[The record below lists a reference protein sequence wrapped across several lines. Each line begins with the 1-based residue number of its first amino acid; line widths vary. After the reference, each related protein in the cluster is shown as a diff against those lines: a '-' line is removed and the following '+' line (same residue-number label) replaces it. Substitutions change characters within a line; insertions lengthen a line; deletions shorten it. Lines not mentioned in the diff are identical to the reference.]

1 MRFLAAF
8 GPGLAVMLA
17 DTDVGS
23 IVTAGQSGVQWGY
36 RLLGIQFLL
45 MPVLY
50 LMQELAVR
58 LGIFT
63 GRGHG
68 ELIRQSFGPVWA
80 WISIAPLVIATVGT
94 LLTEF
99 SGFAGVGELYGVP
112 RSVALGLAATALL
125 LIVLTGSYRRVER
138 IAIAFGLFV
147 LAFFFV
153 AWAAR
158 PSLRAM
164 LSGSIDIPYWDA
176 DYRYMVAANIGQLI
190 MPWMIFYQQAAIADK
205 RLGPEH
211 YLAARLD
218 TGLGAVITQGVMAAV
233 LIACAATIGRVAAHG
248 SLDTVGQMS
257 HALTPF
263 LGEAIG
269 RVVFSFGVVGGGMV
283 GAIISS
289 LALAWGL
296 GEVAGYRHT
305 LELHPLRAGWFYAAY
320 ALCVVGGAVLVSL
333 WPDLVALSLG
343 IQVVNALLL
352 PLVLGLLIALAMQAL
367 PHEHRPRGAYLWL
380 ILLIACA
387 TSAIGV
393 FAGLSGAG
401 LLG

>member
-1 MRFLAAF
+1 
-8 GPGLAVMLA
+8 MLA

-36 RLLGIQFLL
+36 RLLGIQFVLI
-45 MPVLY
+45 PVLY

-80 WISIAPLVIATVGT
+80 WISVAPLLIATVGS

-112 RSVALGLAATALL
+112 RSLALALAATALL
-125 LIVLTGSYRRVER
+125 LVALTGSYRRVER

-158 PSLRAM
+158 PSLGAM
-164 LSGSIDIPYWDA
+164 LSGSIDIPHWDA
-176 DYRYMVAANIGQLI
+176 DYRYLVAANIGQLI
-190 MPWMIFYQQAAIADK
+190 MPWMIFYQQAAVAEK
-205 RLGPEH
+205 RLGAEH

-218 TGLGAVITQGVMAAV
+218 TALGAFITQGVMAAV
-233 LIACAATIGRVAAHG
+233 LIACAATIGHSASHG
-248 SLDTVGQMS
+248 SLDTVGQIS

-263 LGEAIG
+263 LGEATG
-269 RVVFSFGVVGGGMV
+269 RIVFSVGVVGGGMV
-283 GAIISS
+283 GAIVSS

-305 LELHPLRAGWFYAAY
+305 LELHPLRARWFYAAY
-320 ALCVVGGAVLVSL
+320 ASCVIGGAVLVSL
-333 WPDLVALSLG
+333 WPNLVALSLG

-352 PLVLGLLIALAMQAL
+352 PLVLGLLIALAMRAL
-367 PHEHRPRGAYLWL
+367 PRAHRPRGTYLWL
-380 ILLIACA
+380 TLLVACA

-393 FAGLSGAG
+393 FAALSGAG